1 MTLRHFIERYACKS
15 LDYTFDKFGTAVDNT
30 PKLAEHILF
39 LLHQLRVT
47 THEKI
52 N

>member
-1 MTLRHFIERYACKS
+1 MTLRRFIERYVCKS

-30 PKLAEHILF
+30 PKLAEHTLF
-39 LLHQLRVT
+39 LPHQLRAT
-47 THEKI
+47 THEKM

>member
-1 MTLRHFIERYACKS
+1 MTLRLSIKHYACKS
-15 LDYTFDKFGTAVDNT
+15 LDTTFDQFGTAVYNT

-39 LLHQLRVT
+39 LPHQFRVI
-47 THEKI
+47 THEEI

>member
-1 MTLRHFIERYACKS
+1 MTLRRFIERYAFKS

-30 PKLAEHILF
+30 PKLAEYNLF
-39 LLHQLRVT
+39 LRHQLRST